1 MDSFLENAGLMAI
14 SFLIIYIAKKI
25 SEHYYFKQSSLY
37 ESDKIYKAADEFIQ
51 GASFNDVKAILEKCL
66 DFDEEDIEKI
76 LSQSIPHRT
85 DKDGGY
91 RAFMKTVNKVFGE
104 DVYGEH
110 CHT

>member
-1 MDSFLENAGLMAI
+1 MDSFLENVGLVAI
-14 SFLIIYIAKKI
+14 SFLVIYIEKKI
-25 SEHYYFKQSSLY
+25 SEYYYFKQLSFY
-37 ESDKIYKAADEFIQ
+37 ESDKIYKAADEFIH
-51 GASFNDVKAILEKCL
+51 GASFDDVKAILEKCL

-91 RAFMKTVNKVFGE
+91 RAFIKTVNKVLGE
-104 DVYGEH
+104 DVYSEH

>member
-1 MDSFLENAGLMAI
+1 MDNFLENVGLVAI

-25 SEHYYFKQSSLY
+25 SEYYNFKQLSFY
-37 ESDKIYKAADEFIQ
+37 EDDRIYKAADEFIH
-51 GASFNDVKAILEKCL
+51 GVSSDDVKVILGKYL

-76 LSQSIPHRT
+76 LSQSIPHRA

-91 RAFMKTVNKVFGE
+91 RAFIKTVNKVLGE
-104 DVYGEH
+104 DVYSEH